1 MKNRTYRYFEGT
13 PLYPFGFGLTYGDC
27 YATAMS
33 AEKALA
39 EGQFDGA
46 AVKVTVKND
55 GSVATDDVL
64 QVYIKD
70 EEFPDAVRNYSLCGF
85 KRVSLG
91 AGEEKTVEIKLNT
104 RAFTSVDADGNREIF
119 SKKFTIF
126 AGFSQPDARSEELTG
141 HKVLS
146 QTLEI

>member
-1 MKNRTYRYFEGT
+1 
-13 PLYPFGFGLTYGDC
+13 
-27 YATAMS
+27 MS
-33 AEKALA
+33 VEKADDNG
-39 EGQFDGA
+39 EFDGA
-46 AVKVTVKND
+46 LVNVTVKND
-55 GSVATDDVL
+55 GAVATDDVV

-70 EEFPDAVRNYSLCGF
+70 EEFKDAVRNYSLCGF

-126 AGFSQPDARSEELTG
+126 AGLSQPDKRSEELTG

-146 QTLEI
+146 QAIEL